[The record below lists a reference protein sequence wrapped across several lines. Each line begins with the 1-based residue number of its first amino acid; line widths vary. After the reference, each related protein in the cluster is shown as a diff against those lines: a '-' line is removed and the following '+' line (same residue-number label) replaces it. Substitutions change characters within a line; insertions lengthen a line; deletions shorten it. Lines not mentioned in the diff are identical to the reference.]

1 MACKGCAKKKVIPL
15 MQTFT
20 VRIVVSKISDTKKTR
35 DITQKLK
42 IYAKELINKN

>member
-15 MQTFT
+15 TQTFT
-20 VRIVVSKISDTKKTR
+20 VRIVVPKAISTSKIR

-42 IYAKELINKN
+42 IYAKELIKN